1 MPKTSRPVRRTALT
15 AGLAAAALAL
25 SLTGCATYDAQSPK
39 SAREA
44 AYKAADDGKAGAGS
58 QGALPAGAVDCRK
71 AKCIAL
77 TFDAGP
83 SEHTPALLKILA
95 EKKVRVTFFLLGHN
109 HVDKYPDLV
118 RQMGQNGN
126 VLGNHTWTHGT
137 PLGTRPGAETAEA
150 EVTRTQDLLGPLAHP
165 DKLFRP
171 HGGGRIGPQLLSPEV
186 AGLLRAGGYTCVL
199 WTSVPGDY
207 RDPDGWVE
215 PALADCAS
223 RPWTVMV
230 LHDLPNGAMAHLGRF
245 LDAARDARARFRQ
258 DFPADCIPILRGEA
272 RAGLEGLVTP
282 G

>member
-1 MPKTSRPVRRTALT
+1 MPKTPRPLRRTALT
-15 AGLAAAALAL
+15 AVLAAAAMAF

-126 VLGNHTWTHGT
+126 VLGNHTWTHRRLTDLKPDEIRTELNHLDDQVEKLTGRRPT
-137 PLGTRPGAETAEA
+137 LMRPPQGRTDKKVSKVCKELG
-150 EVTRTQDLLGPLAHP
+150 LA
-165 DKLFRP
+165 
-171 HGGGRIGPQLLSPEV
+171 Q
-186 AGLLRAGGYTCVL
+186 VL
-199 WTSVPGDY
+199 WNDTASDY
-207 RDPDGWVE
+207 ATTDSALIHKRILKDAERDGII
-215 PALADCAS
+215 L
-223 RPWTVMV
+223 
-230 LHDLPNGAMAHLGRF
+230 LHDLYKGTVPAVPGII
-245 LDAARDARARFRQ
+245 DALRAQGYTFVTVPELLA
-258 DFPADCIPILRGEA
+258 PAAPE
-272 RAGLEGLVTP
+272 P
-282 G
+282 GKVYRP

>member
-15 AGLAAAALAL
+15 AGLAAAALAFT
-25 SLTGCATYDAQSPK
+25 LTGCATYDAQTPK

-126 VLGNHTWTHGT
+126 VLGNHTWTHRRLTDLKPAEIRTELDHLDTEVEKLTGKRPT
-137 PLGTRPGAETAEA
+137 LMRPPQGRTDEKVSKVCKELG
-150 EVTRTQDLLGPLAHP
+150 LA
-165 DKLFRP
+165 
-171 HGGGRIGPQLLSPEV
+171 Q
-186 AGLLRAGGYTCVL
+186 VL
-199 WTSVPGDY
+199 WNDTASDY
-207 RDPDGWVE
+207 ATTDSALIHKRILKDAHRDGII
-215 PALADCAS
+215 L
-223 RPWTVMV
+223 
-230 LHDLPNGAMAHLGRF
+230 LHDLYKGTVPAVPGII
-245 LDAARDARARFRQ
+245 DALRAQGYTFVTVPELLA
-258 DFPADCIPILRGEA
+258 PAAPE
-272 RAGLEGLVTP
+272 P
-282 G
+282 GKVYRP